1 MRQMRMRLAVAAPL
15 AALALLAA
23 GCGGST
29 SSKGGASGSAAG
41 ATVIPAS
48 AVAYVSIDSD
58 LGSDQWKK
66 VDALSKKFPG
76 RAKALADLRKE
87 LVKQNLDFQ
96 KDVKPALGPEI
107 DVAWL
112 DFADNG
118 QNVVAVTQ
126 PKDDAKLAA
135 LVKQNNSDSSNQKLY
150 TEKVGD
156 WTAVAGSQARL
167 DRLKS
172 AQNGAK
178 LADDGTFK
186 DAVADL
192 PGEAL
197 VKVYVNGA
205 SIRQAV
211 QQGLAPT
218 VRQSGLL
225 GKAIPNLGWVSA
237 SASAASNG
245 VGFQAGAK
253 SRSATGKSFKSALV
267 DRLPAGALA
276 DLSFDDLASN
286 LRQVMNQFGSS
297 FEAQKAQVEQAL
309 GISEGDLLK
318 LLSNEG
324 ALAVYPSSGGDRYPS
339 VELLLKV
346 TDEAKARQ
354 VLDRL
359 SALAPAAGAVVRP
372 VTIGGVAAHE
382 IALKGAGISVYY
394 GVFKGVLGVSNSK
407 SALAGLGRSG
417 KKLSADP
424 VFTDARSA
432 AKAPSSTTGFA
443 YVNLNSAFAEI
454 FKDIGASAT
463 GPDTAEV
470 RANLEPLQ
478 SFFAYGARNGDV
490 THFNGFLVIK

>member
-1 MRQMRMRLAVAAPL
+1 MRRMRMRLAAAAPL

-23 GCGGST
+23 GCGGS
-29 SSKGGASGSAAG
+29 SSKGSASGSAAG

-48 AVAYVSIDSD
+48 AVAYVSVNTD

-76 RAKALADLRKE
+76 RAKAIASFEQELAKE
-87 LVKQNLDFQ
+87 NLDFE

-112 DFADNG
+112 DFADGG

-126 PKDDAKLAA
+126 PKDDAKFAE
-135 LVKQNNSDSSNQKLY
+135 LVKKGNASDPKSKLY

-156 WTAVAGSQARL
+156 WTALSDSQAKL

-178 LADDGTFK
+178 LADDSSFK

-211 QQGLAPT
+211 QQGIAPS
-218 VRQSGLL
+218 VGQSGVL
-225 GKAIPNLGWVSA
+225 GKAIPNLGWLSA

-245 VGFQAGAK
+245 ASFQAGVK
-253 SRSATGKSFKSALV
+253 SDTGFGKSFKSELV

-276 DLSFDDLASN
+276 DLSFDDLSSN
-286 LRQVMNQFGSS
+286 LRRVLSQTGLR
-297 FEAQKAQVEQAL
+297 AQAAQVEQAL
-309 GISEGDLLK
+309 GISEDDLLK
-318 LLSNEG
+318 LVSNEG
-324 ALAVYPSSGGDRYPS
+324 AIAVYPSSAKERFVSG
-339 VELLLKV
+339 ELLLKV

-354 VLDRL
+354 LLDRF
-359 SALAPAAGAVVRP
+359 SKLAPMIGATVKP

-382 IALKGAGISVYY
+382 LVSNSSITVFY
-394 GVFKGVLGVSNSK
+394 GVFDGILGVSNSR
-407 SALAGLGRSG
+407 SALAGLGSG
-417 KKLSADP
+417 GVKLSSDP

-443 YVNLNSAFAEI
+443 YVNLHGVFAEL
-454 FKDIGASAT
+454 FKDLGPLASYL
-463 GPDTAEV
+463 AET
-470 RANLEPLQ
+470 RANLAPLK
-478 SFFAYGARNGDV
+478 SFFAYGTRKGDV
-490 THFNGFLVIK
+490 THVNGFLVIK